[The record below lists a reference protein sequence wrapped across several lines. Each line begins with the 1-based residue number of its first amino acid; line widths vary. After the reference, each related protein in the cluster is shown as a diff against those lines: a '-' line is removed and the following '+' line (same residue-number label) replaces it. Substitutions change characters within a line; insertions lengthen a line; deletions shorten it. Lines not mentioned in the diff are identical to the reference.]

1 MARKLRL
8 LFKGAIYHV
17 TFRGNA
23 RQDIFI
29 DEADRRRLKE
39 RLAESAEDYGVR
51 VYLYC
56 FMTNHVHLL
65 VETPQ
70 ANLNAF
76 MSSLLT
82 GYTVYFNRRH
92 QRVGH
97 LLQGR
102 YGSQVVEGDVH
113 LLRLSR
119 YIHLN
124 PVHVQSWEK
133 KSLRERREHLRGYRW
148 SSYRGYAGL
157 EAEEAF
163 VSYGPLRAM
172 VSGRGRAALRYRRYV
187 EEGLACN
194 DDEFVALRKKSPLVL
209 GSESFSRTM
218 HTKYEEMVGKQVKA
232 EDVVLRRLGSRENPD
247 KILHEV
253 CDRLGVTMGE
263 LRRKRRDGTM
273 RAIAAYVLLRRG
285 KLTQRDVAEQ
295 LGMCTGAAVSYLVR
309 QLKERMGKDRVLSG
323 RVQQALDG
331 NS

>member
-8 LFKGAIYHV
+8 LFEGAIYHV

-23 RQDIFI
+23 RQEIFT

-56 FMTNHVHLL
+56 FMSNHVHLL

-92 QRVGH
+92 RRVGH

-102 YGSQVVEGDVH
+102 YGAQVVEGDAH

-157 EAEEAF
+157 EAEESF
-163 VSYGPLRAM
+163 ISYGPLRAM
-172 VSGRGRAALRYRRYV
+172 VPGRGRAAVRYRRYV
-187 EEGLACN
+187 EEGLART
-194 DDEFVALRKKSPLVL
+194 DDEFKALKEKSPLAL
-209 GSESFSRTM
+209 GSESFSRVM
-218 HTKYEEMVGKQVKA
+218 QAKYKEMVGTQAKA
-232 EDVVLRRLGSRENPD
+232 EDVLLRRMGTGESPG
-247 KILHEV
+247 KVLHEI
-253 CDRLGVTMGE
+253 CDRLGVAADE
-263 LRRKRRDGTM
+263 LKRKRRDGTV
-273 RAIAAYVLLRRG
+273 RAIVAYGLLRRG
-285 KLTQRDVAEQ
+285 NLTQREVAER
-295 LGMCTGAAVSYLVR
+295 LGMSTGAAVSYLVR
-309 QLKERMGKDRVLSG
+309 RLKDRMRTDCALSDRVREVLGDAS
-323 RVQQALDG
+323 
-331 NS
+331 